1 MYKPIFISY
10 SRKDINRVIPFVK
23 ALEKVIGENR
33 IWLDL
38 SGIESGSEF
47 EDRIIK
53 AIDDSEIILFM
64 ISDNSMQSVSAKNEV
79 KYAYNKNKK
88 VLPVIL
94 DGGGLRDWFLFIFG
108 RINFT
113 DITDPKQVKQL
124 EETLK
129 KTVRTSVDTKYLE
142 LARTYLNEHPKEEM
156 YRVSIT
162 PIEPVHDEDYHDD
175 LLVNFTNKEVDCL
188 RFFCEELGYPYQH
201 LFEIKDWQEEQ
212 DIDEEHRNILIGA
225 LKKMAFDYWFWADS
239 VVFTKT
245 DKKYKFRMAIFPHGF
260 DQKPEIHD
268 FVASVKDED
277 YLRMLALK
285 MSNRHLCFND
295 LRYYL
300 PNAFDYIS
308 LQAEI
313 IYFDVSGHCGGP
325 WTEDLISVQDFVDV
339 RKDSSYE
346 SLSLAPYAVEM
357 TEVDEDAFTIL
368 GEPGLMEC
376 IYDGDTY
383 DGGTLYTAL
392 NIAERVLS
400 FRMEDERTKL
410 IDREN
415 IDNVNA
421 LDVQKAMNVDNYHGI
436 LDRFKLDFNGRDGV
450 QIFKKWL
457 DDNGINYSY
466 NESHDVF

>member
-162 PIEPVHDEDYHDD
+162 PIEPVHEDDHDD

-212 DIDEEHRNILIGA
+212 DIDEEHRSILIGA

-400 FRMEDERTKL
+400 FHMEKERTKQ

>member
-162 PIEPVHDEDYHDD
+162 PIEPVHEDDHYDR
-175 LLVNFTNKEVDCL
+175 LVNFTNKEVACL
-188 RFFCEELGYPYQH
+188 RFFCEELGYSYQY
-201 LFEIKDWQEEQ
+201 LSEIKDWQEEQ

-225 LKKMAFDYWFWADS
+225 LKKMASNDWFWADS

-313 IYFDVSGHCGGP
+313 FYLAVSGNSGVP
-325 WTEDLISVQDFVDV
+325 WNEEQLISVQDFVDV
-339 RKDSSYE
+339 RKDSSCD
-346 SLSLAPYAVEM
+346 SFSLAPYAVEM

-368 GEPGLMEC
+368 GEPGLMEE
-376 IYDGDTY
+376 IFVGDFR
-383 DGGTLYTAL
+383 YTML
-392 NIAERVLS
+392 TIAERVLS

-421 LDVQKAMNVDNYHGI
+421 LDVQKAMNVDNYQGI

>member
-400 FRMEDERTKL
+400 FHMEKERTKL

>member
-368 GEPGLMEC
+368 GEPGLMEE
-376 IYDGDTY
+376 IFVGDFR
-383 DGGTLYTAL
+383 YTML
-392 NIAERVLS
+392 TIAERVLS

>member
-400 FRMEDERTKL
+400 FHMEKERTKL

-466 NESHDVF
+466 NESHDMF